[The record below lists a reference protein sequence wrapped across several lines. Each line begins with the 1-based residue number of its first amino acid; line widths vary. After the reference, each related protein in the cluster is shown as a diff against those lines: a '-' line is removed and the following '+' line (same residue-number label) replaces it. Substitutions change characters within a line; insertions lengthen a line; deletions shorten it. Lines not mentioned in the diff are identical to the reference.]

1 MSDEP
6 VLVEVVELL
15 DVILA
20 DEVFLPSAAGSHT
33 LQGHL
38 GLGLGV
44 GEKIM
49 FRNNKNCETPHQT
62 EIRSKN
68 ILMTRPGDRQ

>member
-15 DVILA
+15 DVFLA
-20 DEVFLPSAAGSHT
+20 DEVLLPSAAGSHT

-38 GLGLGV
+38 GLGLG
-44 GEKIM
+44 EKIR

-68 ILMTRPGDRQ
+68 ILMTRPGGRQ